1 MTCEILGPNDRG
13 FSLRQGRKHRPD
25 PPVASRQSFP
35 ANTGCPGEYRAI
47 MSVFLRRLAT
57 AYVAVARAILH
68 PWLLSNGT
76 GAVELYAGETI
87 IQIQSKWVN
96 EVGNVRSKW
105 NYVFGYAYQ
114 IPAGKTLA
122 SITLPNQSYS
132 YRVGIL
138 GMAML

>member
-57 AYVAVARAILH
+57 AYVAVALA
-68 PWLLSNGT
+68 
-76 GAVELYAGETI
+76 
-87 IQIQSKWVN
+87 
-96 EVGNVRSKW
+96 
-105 NYVFGYAYQ
+105 
-114 IPAGKTLA
+114 IPAAADSLDPRLISSGLEIRIA
-122 SITLPNQSYS
+122 RS
-132 YRVGIL
+132 
-138 GMAML
+138 MALLQLSSG